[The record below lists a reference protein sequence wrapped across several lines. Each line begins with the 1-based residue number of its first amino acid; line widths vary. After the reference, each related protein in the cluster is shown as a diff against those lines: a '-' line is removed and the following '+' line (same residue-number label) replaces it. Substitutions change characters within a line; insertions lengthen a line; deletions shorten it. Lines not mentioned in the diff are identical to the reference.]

1 MSTVR
6 VFGSAHIP
14 RIASPPMN
22 AKRPNGWYC
31 IDDDRS
37 KRMTARAD
45 LVIPHN
51 GHGTPV
57 IVNSGHGGIGENGRT
72 NPTAARPTHPTT
84 SQRNGASG
92 MAIVAVR
99 RARLGTQS
107 EE

>member
-1 MSTVR
+1 
-6 VFGSAHIP
+6 
-14 RIASPPMN
+14 MN

-37 KRMTARAD
+37 KRITARAD

-57 IVNSGHGGIGENGRT
+57 IASKGQGGIGENGRT

-92 MAIVAVR
+92 KPIVAVR
-99 RARLGTQS
+99 RACLGAQPD
-107 EE
+107 E